1 MLNAAKSEVQR
12 HDTNATTSRLN
23 KLIDNEILLIQAS
36 QRLQEWSKNFAPPE
50 TEVLVSKCRQ
60 VIKASASR
68 EGIVPRTE
76 ITSTCAAVLL
86 NLNETTELIRADRR
100 FPLSELYV
108 AVASVIYELEH
119 KTNTS
124 KKVFRDA
131 WDLISLM
138 FANNSFGHSSS
149 NRRNHQQPM
158 EVEDNGETVD
168 SGNSRNNDND
178 DVNTHDGNM
187 PYDESSGKLTGC
199 SIGDNGSNLRATDD
213 DVERNNSPKPGSS
226 NERTDSNPFR
236 NLNRNNYG
244 NDNYGIRES
253 PAVVVNSN
261 LLPFIQNLRDPLR
274 GYN

>member
-23 KLIDNEILLIQAS
+23 KLIDYEILLVQAN
-36 QRLQEWSKNFAPPE
+36 QRLHEWPKNVDPAE
-50 TEVLVSKCRQ
+50 TEALVSKCRQ

-76 ITSTCAAVLL
+76 ITSACAAVLL
-86 NLNETTELIRADRR
+86 NLNETTELIRSDRR

-108 AVASVIYELEH
+108 AIASVIYELEN

-138 FANNSFGHSSS
+138 FANNAFGHSSS
-149 NRRNHQQPM
+149 NRRNHQQQM
-158 EVEDNGETVD
+158 DEDDNGDTVD

-178 DVNTHDGNM
+178 DVRTQDM
-187 PYDESSGKLTGC
+187 PCDDNSGKLTT
-199 SIGDNGSNLRATDD
+199 SSNGDNGSNSRATDD
-213 DVERNNSPKPGSS
+213 DVERNSNPKPGLS
-226 NERTDSNPFR
+226 NDRTDSNPFR

-261 LLPFIQNLRDPLR
+261 LLPFIQKLRDPLC

>member
-1 MLNAAKSEVQR
+1 M
-12 HDTNATTSRLN
+12 
-23 KLIDNEILLIQAS
+23 IQAS
-36 QRLQEWSKNFAPPE
+36 QRLHEWPKNVTPTE
-50 TEVLVSKCRQ
+50 TEALIAKCRQ

-76 ITSTCAAVLL
+76 ITSACAAVLL
-86 NLNETTELIRADRR
+86 NLNETMELIRADRR

-138 FANNSFGHSSS
+138 FASNGFGHSSS

-158 EVEDNGETVD
+158 DIDDNGDTID
-168 SGNSRNNDND
+168 SGNSRNNDNA
-178 DVNTHDGNM
+178 DVNAQDGNM
-187 PYDESSGKLTGC
+187 PYDESSGKLTG
-199 SIGDNGSNLRATDD
+199 SSNGDNGSNSRVTDD
-213 DVERNNSPKPGSS
+213 DIERNNSPKPGSS
-226 NERTDSNPFR
+226 SDRTDSNPFR

-244 NDNYGIRES
+244 NDNYGTRES

-261 LLPFIQNLRDPLR
+261 LLPFIQKLRDPLG